1 MASLPLALRGF
12 NPKLRVIQ
20 IKQKKGC
27 AVANITRL
35 PVVVGFGGFNAAG
48 RSSGHR
54 SYERM
59 IFESLTSTEKNAVIR
74 SLASLM
80 GKAVEGLEGA
90 ALESAVLAGTLVRR
104 IESSFF
110 PVEAAPVSRRCRVTG
125 SESNPIRIVLSH
137 RDLPSPLPEG
147 WKIISDSAGSCAIE
161 IAHEQHFTVET
172 VQEMAVQ
179 AAGQLP
185 SGFNPGAHYKSTHH
199 PRGLQLNILAA
210 SDAVHSMGID
220 WEVICREVSPDQIG
234 VYSSSVMSQL
244 DNNGFGGMLQA
255 RLRGERVSSK
265 QLALGLNTMPADFVN
280 AYVLGSVGVTGGVT
294 GACATFLYNL
304 RAGVE
309 DIKAGRRRVVL
320 VGSAEAPI
328 LPEVIDGYAA
338 MSALATDA
346 DLRKLTGSQEIDY
359 RRASRPFGENCGF
372 TLAESGQYVVLMDD
386 ELALQ
391 MGAQIF
397 AAVPGVY
404 VHADG
409 FKKSISAP
417 GPGNYITMAKAASLA
432 ANILGV
438 DALRHSSFVQAHGSS
453 TPQNRVTESRIF
465 DQVAQAF
472 GVESWPV
479 AAVKAYLGHSLG
491 PASGDQMATTLGV
504 FARGILPGIKTI
516 DAVAAD
522 VYADRLSISR
532 QDQNLGKEKVKIGLL
547 NSKGFGGNN
556 ATATVFSPEVAQSLL
571 QKRHGSAVWSAY
583 LGKLET
589 VKAHAAKYLQDADEG
604 KLMPIYEFGSRMI
617 SEEEIQLND
626 HEIKIPGYDKAIA
639 LGGYDGFE
647 DLAH

>member
-1 MASLPLALRGF
+1 MGNS
-12 NPKLRVIQ
+12 
-20 IKQKKGC
+20 
-27 AVANITRL
+27 TRL
-35 PVVVGFGGFNAAG
+35 PVIVGFGGFNAAG
-48 RSSGHR
+48 RASGHR
-54 SYERM
+54 AYERM
-59 IFESLTSTEKNAVIR
+59 IFESLNPSEKENVTR

-80 GKAVEGLEGA
+80 GNTVADLKGG
-90 ALESAVLAGTLVRR
+90 ALEEAVLAGTLVRR
-104 IESSFF
+104 IERSCF
-110 PVEAAPVSRRCRVTG
+110 PVDAVSVSKRCHLLG
-125 SESNPIRIVLSH
+125 SEQRPIRLTISH
-137 RDLPSPLPEG
+137 RDLPQSLPLN
-147 WKIISDSAGSCAIE
+147 WRLLSDESGSCEIE
-161 IAHEQHFTVET
+161 IYGEQSVTFET
-172 VQEMAVQ
+172 AQEMAVQ

-185 SGFNPGAHYKSTHH
+185 SGFDPASYYRSTHH

-210 SDAVHSMGID
+210 SDAVQSVGIE
-220 WEVICREVSPDQIG
+220 WSAICREVSPDQVG

-244 DNNGFGGMLQA
+244 DGTGFGGMLQA

-265 QLALGLNTMPADFVN
+265 QLALGLNSMPADFVN

-346 DLRKLTGSQEIDY
+346 DLRKLTGTQEIDY
-359 RRASRPFGENCGF
+359 RRASRPFGDNCGF

-386 ELALQ
+386 ELALHL
-391 MGAQIF
+391 GAQIF

-438 DALRHSSFVQAHGSS
+438 DALRHESFIQAHGSS

-465 DQVAQAF
+465 DQVARIF
-472 GVESWPV
+472 GVESWPI

-491 PASGDQMATTLGV
+491 PASGDQMSATLGV
-504 FARGILPGIKTI
+504 FAKGVLPGIKTI
-516 DAVAAD
+516 DEVASD
-522 VYADRLSISR
+522 VYADRLRISK
-532 QDQNLGKEKVKIGLL
+532 QDQELGRENAKIGLL

-556 ATATVFSPEVAQSLL
+556 ATATVFSPSVVQALL
-571 QKRHGSAVWSAY
+571 QKRHGGHTWNDY
-583 LGKLET
+583 LGKLEQ
-589 VKAHAAKYLQDADEG
+589 VREKAVAYLKEADRG
-604 KLMPIYEFGSRMI
+604 NLTPIYEFGSRMI
-617 SEEEIQLND
+617 AEEDIQLSD
-626 HEIKIPGYDKAIA
+626 HEIRIPGYEQPIV
-639 LGGYDGFE
+639 LGGSDGFD
-647 DLAH
+647 DLVQ

>member
-1 MASLPLALRGF
+1 MTTT
-12 NPKLRVIQ
+12 
-20 IKQKKGC
+20 
-27 AVANITRL
+27 TRL
-35 PVVVGFGGFNAAG
+35 PLIVGFGGFNAAG

-54 SYERM
+54 GYERM
-59 IFESLTSTEKNAVIR
+59 IFESLGASERRQLIA
-74 SLASLM
+74 SLANLM
-80 GKAVEGLEGA
+80 GKQT
-90 ALESAVLAGTLVRR
+90 ESANEASLEHSVLMGTLVRR
-104 IESSFF
+104 IEDTYF
-110 PVEAAPVSRRCRVTG
+110 PVEATPLAKRAQALGTTTDPVRL
-125 SESNPIRIVLSH
+125 EISH
-137 RDLPSPLPEG
+137 RELPHPLPDNWRVVSQEAG
-147 WKIISDSAGSCAIE
+147 ICEVEITGKQAIS
-161 IAHEQHFTVET
+161 IAAT
-172 VQEMAVQ
+172 QEMAVQ

-185 SGFNPGAHYKSTHH
+185 SGFDPGAHYRSTHH

-210 SDAVHSMGID
+210 SDAVKSVGIP
-220 WEVICREVSPDQIG
+220 WEEICRQVAPDQIG

-244 DNNGFGGMLQA
+244 DSTGFGGMLQA

-280 AYVLGSVGVTGGVT
+280 AYILGSVGATGGIT

-372 TLAESGQYVVLMDD
+372 TIAESGQYVMLMDD
-386 ELALQ
+386 ELALRL
-391 MGAQIF
+391 GAQIF

-417 GPGNYITMAKAASLA
+417 GPGNYITMARATALA
-432 ANILGV
+432 VNLFGEDKVRRA
-438 DALRHSSFVQAHGSS
+438 SFVQAHGSS

-465 DQVAQAF
+465 DEVAKAF
-472 GVESWPV
+472 GIESWPV

-491 PASGDQMATTLGV
+491 PASGDQMAVTLGV
-504 FARGILPGIKTI
+504 FGRGILPGIKTI
-516 DAVAAD
+516 DAVADD
-522 VYADRLSISR
+522 VYADRLRISKT
-532 QDQNLGKEKVKIGLL
+532 DQELGPDSCQIALL

-556 ATATVFSPEVAQSLL
+556 ATATVISPSAIEPLL
-571 QKRHGSAVWSAY
+571 RKRHGEVAWKGY
-583 LGKLET
+583 LSKLVPTIENASRYLADADAGKLNP
-589 VKAHAAKYLQDADEG
+589 V
-604 KLMPIYEFGSRMI
+604 YEFGTGMI
-617 SEEEIQLND
+617 DETAIEVDPRQVRV
-626 HEIKIPGYDKAIA
+626 PGFNHTIS
-639 LGGYDGFE
+639 LEGCDGFD
-647 DLAH
+647 DLAL